1 MVKRKYTP
9 VPFTDVKLDDG
20 FWAPRI
26 EVNRTVTLQVEYDQ
40 CKSTGRIDA
49 LDPAWQP
56 GPGQGPRHVF
66 YDSDVA
72 KWMEAAA
79 YSLAAHPDPEVEKK
93 LDGVIDLIGKTQMP
107 DGYMNSYFVHV
118 EPTKR
123 WTNLRDLH
131 ELYCAGHLME
141 ASVAYFQA
149 TGKRKFLD
157 IMCRYADHIDSTF
170 GFEPGKKRGY
180 CGHEEIE
187 LALVKLYHATGNER
201 YLKLSQYFVDERGAK
216 PHYFDV
222 EAQARGEDPKGR
234 TYEYFQAEQPLREQT
249 RVAGHAVRAMYIYSA
264 MADLA
269 GETGDQ
275 SLVDAC
281 ERLWANLCERNMYVT
296 GGIGQTASNEGFTFD
311 YDLPN
316 ETAYAETCANIGLVF
331 WNHRLLQLDCDGKYA
346 DVMERALYNGV
357 VSGVSLDGKSF
368 FYGNPLE
375 SRGGYGRSEWF
386 GCACC
391 PPNIARLIASVGQ
404 YAYSVG
410 GSEAM
415 VHLYAQGEAK
425 LSVNGGTLVL
435 KQKTNYPWDG
445 RVEISIQPPAGASE
459 FTLKLR
465 IPGWCRKASLKVNG
479 KDLDLK
485 GITHKGYA
493 SIGRTWNAGDVVTLD
508 LAMPVERVHTHP
520 AVRQDFGYT
529 AIQRGPV
536 VYCLEQADNTADVW
550 RIALPKSSHLTARFD
565 KDMLGG
571 VCVIEGDALAA
582 SGDGWEH
589 ELYSPDA
596 PQMTKCKIKAVPYC
610 TWANR
615 GAGAMKVWVSEIG

>member
-1 MVKRKYTP
+1 MVKRNYNP
-9 VPFTDVKLDDG
+9 VPFTDVSLNDG

-26 EVNRTVTLQVEYDQ
+26 EVNRTSTLKHEYEE
-40 CKSTGRIDA
+40 CKNTGRIDA
-49 LDPAWQP
+49 LDPSWHPHAD
-56 GPGQGPRHVF
+56 RHVF

-72 KWMEAAA
+72 KWIEAAA
-79 YSLAAHPDPEVEKK
+79 YSLASHPDAEVEKQI
-93 LDGVIDLIGKTQMP
+93 DGVVGLMEKLQMP
-107 DGYMNSYFVHV
+107 DGYLNSYFINV
-118 EPTKR
+118 EPNKR

-141 ASVAYFQA
+141 AAVAYFQA
-149 TGKRKFLD
+149 TGKRQFLD
-157 IMCRYADHIDSTF
+157 VMCRYADHIDATF
-170 GFEPGKKRGY
+170 GTEPGKKRGY

-216 PHYFDV
+216 PHYFDE
-222 EAQARGEDPKGR
+222 EAKARGEDPKAFHFG
-234 TYEYFQAEQPLREQT
+234 TYEYCQAEVPLREQT

-275 SLVDAC
+275 SLLDAC
-281 ERLWANLCERNMYVT
+281 KRLWENLCERNMYVT
-296 GGIGQTASNEGFTFD
+296 GGIGQSQSNEGFTFN

-316 ETAYAETCANIGLVF
+316 ETAYAETCANIGLVL

-346 DVMERALYNGV
+346 DVMERALYNSV
-357 VSGVSLDGKSF
+357 VSGVSLDGKTF
-368 FYGNPLE
+368 FYANPLE
-375 SRGGYGRSEWF
+375 SRGGYGRSDWF

-410 GSEAM
+410 GSEAI

-425 LSVNGGTLVL
+425 LAINGGTAVL

-445 RVEISIQPPAGASE
+445 RVEISVQPPHNASE

-465 IPGWCRKASLKVNG
+465 IPGWCRKAGVKVNG
-479 KDLDLK
+479 KAIDLA

-493 SIGRTWNAGDVVTLD
+493 SIGRTWSAGDVVTLD
-508 LAMPVERVHTHP
+508 LEMPVERVYSHP
-520 AVRQDFGYT
+520 TVRQDFGYT

-536 VYCLEQADNTADVW
+536 VYCLEAADNSADVW
-550 RIALPKSSHLTARFD
+550 RIALPKSSDLSVRFD
-565 KDMLGG
+565 KDLLGG
-571 VCVIEGDALAA
+571 VPVIEGEALAA
-582 SGDGWEH
+582 SEDGWEH
-589 ELYSPDA
+589 RLYSSDA
-596 PQMTKCKIKAVPYC
+596 PKMTKCKIKAVPYC
-610 TWANR
+610 AWANR
-615 GAGAMKVWVSEIG
+615 GAGAMKVWISEIG